1 MADPRIDTA
10 DNLFAAAL
18 YRSAEQV
25 DERLERT
32 RYLQGA
38 QKEVQMVAQDLFS
51 GSPKARQK
59 TQNTRLTS
67 LSRRCGK
74 RPVRRQETG
83 SRRKRA
89 APATDFIIWA
99 VVIGNLMCSSSGSV
113 VLSVYMTN

>member
-1 MADPRIDTA
+1 MANPRIDTA

-59 TQNTRLTS
+59 TPKYQADEFIEEMREQARQAAGNRVQEEKVRPGNGFHHLGGGYWESHVRL
-67 LSRRCGK
+67 LG
-74 RPVRRQETG
+74 
-83 SRRKRA
+83 
-89 APATDFIIWA
+89 
-99 VVIGNLMCSSSGSV
+99 L
-113 VLSVYMTN
+113 